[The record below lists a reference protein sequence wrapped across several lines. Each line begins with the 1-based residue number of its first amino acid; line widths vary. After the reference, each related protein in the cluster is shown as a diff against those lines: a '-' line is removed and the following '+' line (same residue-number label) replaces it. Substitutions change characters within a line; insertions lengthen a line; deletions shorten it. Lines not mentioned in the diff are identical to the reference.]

1 MPILDRNAFLHS
13 RPALKTATVDVPE
26 FGPGAQILLE
36 ELTALEKGKVQ
47 GGTFAWEDGEMTL
60 NQDAMAESDVKIVMA
75 SARSAPG
82 VPLFED
88 ADKGTISTFGGEL
101 IGRIAD
107 AARKLSGLD
116 KSAKKAK
123 EAAKGN

>member
-1 MPILDRNAFLHS
+1 MPIDRSAFLAG
-13 RPALKTATVDVPE
+13 RPQLKTTLVDVPE
-26 FGPGAQILLE
+26 LGPGAQILLE
-36 ELTALEKGKVQ
+36 ELTALEKGRVQ

-60 NQDAMAESDVKIVMA
+60 NEAAMAESDVKIVMA

-82 VPLFED
+82 IPLFED
-88 ADKGTISTFGGEL
+88 ADKGTLSSYGGEL

-123 EAAKGN
+123 EASKGN

>member
-1 MPILDRNAFLHS
+1 MPIDRATFLVG
-13 RPALKTATVDVPE
+13 RPTLKTALVDVPE
-26 FGPGAQILLE
+26 FGPEAQILLE

-60 NQDAMAESDVKIVMA
+60 NEAAMAESDIKIVMA

-88 ADKGTISTFGGEL
+88 ADKGTLSSYGGEL

-116 KSAKKAK
+116 KSAKKTK
-123 EAAKGN
+123 EHAKGN